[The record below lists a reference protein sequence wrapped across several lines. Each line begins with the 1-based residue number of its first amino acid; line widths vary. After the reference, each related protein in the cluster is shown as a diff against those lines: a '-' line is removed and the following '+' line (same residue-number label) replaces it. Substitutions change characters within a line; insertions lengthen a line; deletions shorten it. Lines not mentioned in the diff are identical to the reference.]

1 MKIAIC
7 FLLVIWGIGLAQK
20 YTYEYGQL
28 TEDARNELERGI
40 IIWETTTGKVTS
52 TFDDPIKLLT
62 PFGSPK
68 NANINKAYGELLKKM
83 GAEDDP
89 DVANNR
95 LEFLD
100 YLGSLGW
107 ELMFFQQLSEQATTY
122 QFKKLTINW

>member
-1 MKIAIC
+1 MKIAIYL
-7 FLLVIWGIGLAQK
+7 LLVVWSVGVAQT
-20 YTYEYGQL
+20 YTYEYAQL
-28 TEDARNELERGI
+28 TEDSRSELEKGV
-40 IIWETTTGKVTS
+40 IIWETTNEKLS
-52 TFDDPIKLLT
+52 SNFDDPIRLLT

-83 GAEDDP
+83 GTEDDP
-89 DVANNR
+89 DVTNNR

-107 ELMFFQQLSEQATTY
+107 ELMFFQQLSEQAITY